1 MIGGQAREQEARS
14 ENGPSR
20 NQEVERKLVGEKK
33 ITFVPSA
40 LVDIFGTFANLL
52 TYFNPEVLI
61 CDTTALIL
69 DSFKSRSCEFR
80 QSSPAAGPS
89 ALVFSS
95 AKEN

>member
-1 MIGGQAREQEARS
+1 MIGGQAKEQEAQS
-14 ENGPSR
+14 KNGPSR

-40 LVDIFGTFANLL
+40 LVGIFGSFANLL
-52 TYFNPEVLI
+52 TYFNPEVHI

-80 QSSPAAGPS
+80 QSSLAVRPLAS
-89 ALVFSS
+89 VFSS
-95 AKEN
+95 VKEN